1 MSTAALI
8 LGILGG
14 LFGLVVGFFG
24 YAAGG
29 VVGAA
34 SGTSL
39 VLYQLVSMAI
49 PIASLVGGGLAKV
62 NAFAAGALMLLSAV
76 GMLLVFGLNFFT
88 FLPLVLSG
96 IGGVLVLLSG
106 KEARAKAM

>member
-8 LGILGG
+8 LGLLGG
-14 LFGLVVGFFG
+14 LFGLVVEFFG

-29 VVGAA
+29 IVGAA
-34 SGTSL
+34 SSTSL

-76 GMLLVFGLNFFT
+76 GMLLLFGFDFFT
-88 FLPLVLSG
+88 ALSLVLSG
-96 IGGVLVLLSG
+96 IGAVLALLSA
-106 KEARAKAM
+106 KEATTKAM

>member
-8 LGILGG
+8 FGLLGG
-14 LFGLVVGFFG
+14 LFGLVVGVFG

-29 VVGAA
+29 IVGAA
-34 SGTSL
+34 SSTSF
-39 VLYQLVSMAI
+39 VFYQLVSMAI

-76 GMLLVFGLNFFT
+76 GMLLLFGFNFFT
-88 FLPLVLSG
+88 SLPLVLSG
-96 IGGVLVLLSG
+96 IGAVLAFLSAR
-106 KEARAKAM
+106 EARAKAM